1 MIQSGINVF
10 LDLPVQRIV
19 EIAQEAETLGFSKC
33 WVYDEGLATRDP
45 YINLAAIALKTS
57 TIRLGTGITNP
68 YTRHPAVTAASI
80 ATLHEFSNGR
90 AFLGIGPG
98 GALSLDPMG
107 LELKKPLTAMRE
119 MVEAARA
126 LFRGEAVS
134 YHGQTLSLY
143 SAKIDYARP
152 GIEIWLAGRGPK
164 VLALGGEIADG
175 VVLDFLYKESI
186 PEWLG
191 YVRSGAAK
199 SGNQPKI
206 CYSTVI
212 ITSEK
217 TLEEVRP
224 HMTYRLVNTPPE
236 VKERIGLS
244 EKEAEAIRQAMSGGL
259 EAAGKLVKDE
269 WVRPFVI
276 MGSVEECAQE
286 LKTLMSRH
294 QMDEFL
300 VPVLN
305 TAEASR
311 LLNEV
316 SQVLAKT

>member
-134 YHGQTLSLY
+134 YNGQTLSLS

-186 PEWLG
+186 PEWLS

-199 SGNQPKI
+199 SGNQPEI

>member
-19 EIAQEAETLGFSKC
+19 EIAQEAEALGFSKC

-134 YHGQTLSLY
+134 YNGQTLSLS

-186 PEWLG
+186 PEWLS

-199 SGNQPKI
+199 SGTQPKI

-316 SQVLAKT
+316 SQVLART